1 MNKIMFELTSIGIHE
16 GLSVEVH
23 SSLKKINDVNIQPNN
38 IIDSLKS
45 SVTEN
50 GSIVMA
56 AFPLSKC
63 LLLTD
68 KDISIGIKSIKR
80 WLPEQHNERSDMGII
95 ADIFSR
101 CQDTV
106 IGTGQHRMAAWGIN
120 ADLYVNDLMNLIKNN
135 GYALLIGVDIRKL
148 TAMHYVE
155 NNIPEDI
162 WPKLFSPMPKE
173 VEDLYNLNEFFIT
186 TEELPKYHKGWLK
199 VQTIA
204 ENKGFIKR
212 GKIGNAES
220 MFFNINE
227 VVSIYENELKT
238 NINELFEIEDHPT
251 TAST

>member
-1 MNKIMFELTSIGIHE
+1 MSNLMFDFTSIGIHE
-16 GLSVEVH
+16 GLSIEVH
-23 SSLKKINDVNIQPNN
+23 SSMKKINDHNINPNDV
-38 IIDSLKS
+38 IDSLKS
-45 SVTEN
+45 IVTDN
-50 GSIVMA
+50 GTIVMA

-63 LLLTD
+63 LSLTE

-80 WLPEQHNERSDMGII
+80 WLPEQHNERSDMGVI

-101 CQDTV
+101 SQTTV
-106 IGTGQHRMAAWGIN
+106 IGTGQHRMAAWGKN
-120 ADLYVNDLMNLIKNN
+120 ADLYVNDLMNLINNN

-155 NNIPEDI
+155 NNIPDEI
-162 WPKLFSPMPKE
+162 WPELFSPMPKE
-173 VEDLYNLNEFFIT
+173 VEDNYNLNEYFIT

-204 ENKGFIKR
+204 ENKGLIKR

-220 MFFNINE
+220 MFFNIKE
-227 VVSIYENELKT
+227 IVSIYENELQN
-238 NINELFEIEDHPT
+238 NISELFEIEDHPT